1 MSFQRILGQS
11 QPKRIIQNALEN
23 NSVSHA
29 YLFFGQESI
38 GKKLTAVEFA
48 KALNCEVSGPKD
60 NCGECPSCRKIDQG
74 IHPDFFLLEPE
85 KCSPSRRNAVIKVEE
100 IRELQKKLAYLPYE
114 ANTKVV
120 IVDGAEAM
128 NPQAANT
135 LLKTL
140 EEPPS
145 STILILISPNPYQ
158 LLPTIVSRCQGVRF
172 HLLSSDVVKQIL
184 RQSCQ
189 SEADRFS
196 GKELALRALRSMGR
210 VNRALEEDIETTNI
224 YREEILNLLE
234 QASFQRMDVVFKW
247 TRQWAKRSDQIQ
259 SMLDEMLNLLRD
271 LAVIKSQGKSTAIL
285 NRDILDRLKPL
296 AAHKSTGTLIAMFA
310 SALQTKSALTANAN
324 LQLSLDH
331 MLIQFCEAA

>member
-1 MSFQRILGQS
+1 MSFKQILGHV
-11 QPKRIIQNALEN
+11 QPKQILRNALEN

-29 YLFFGQESI
+29 YLFYGQESI

-60 NCGECPSCRKIDQG
+60 NCGDCPSCRKIDQA
-74 IHPDFFLLEPE
+74 IHPDFFLLKPE
-85 KCSPSRRNAVIKVEE
+85 KSSPSGRNAFIKVEE
-100 IRELQKKLAYLPYE
+100 IRELQKKLAYFPYE
-114 ANTKVV
+114 GKTKVAV
-120 IVDGAEAM
+120 IDGAEAM

-145 STILILISPNPYQ
+145 STILILISSNPYQ
-158 LLPTIVSRCQGVRF
+158 LLPTIISRCQGVRF
-172 HLLSSDVVKQIL
+172 HHLSSEAIRQIL
-184 RQSCQ
+184 QQSVQ
-189 SEADRFS
+189 PETEGFSE
-196 GKELALRALRSMGR
+196 KELDLRTLRSMGR
-210 VNRALEEDIETTNI
+210 VNRALEEDIEAIRT
-224 YREEILNLLE
+224 YREDILKLLE
-234 QASFQRMDVVFKW
+234 QVSFTHMDVVFKW

-259 SMLDEMLNLLRD
+259 PVLDEMLNLLRD
-271 LAVIKSQGKSTAIL
+271 LAVIQSQGKNTEIL

-296 AAHKSTGTLIAMFA
+296 AAQKSTKTLIAMFD

>member
-1 MSFQRILGQS
+1 MSFQRILGQD
-11 QPKRIIQNALEN
+11 QPKRIIQNALAN

-29 YLFFGQESI
+29 YLFYGPESI

-60 NCGECPSCRKIDQG
+60 NCGDCPSCRKIDRG

-85 KCSPSRRNAVIKVEE
+85 KSSRNALIKVEE
-100 IRELQKKLAYLPYE
+100 VRELQKKLAYLPYE
-114 ANTKVV
+114 AKTKVV
-120 IVDGAEAM
+120 IIDGAETM

-158 LLPTIVSRCQGVRF
+158 LLPTIISRCQGVKF
-172 HLLSSDVVKQIL
+172 HLLSSDLVRQIL
-184 RQSCQ
+184 QQ
-189 SEADRFS
+189 TDQFEAEGFSE
-196 GKELALRALRSMGR
+196 KELDLRALRSMGR
-210 VNRALEEDIETTNI
+210 ISRAMEEDIEATNN
-224 YREEILNLLE
+224 YRDEILNLLE
-234 QASFQRMDVVFKW
+234 KASFKRMDVVFKW
-247 TRQWAKRSDQIQ
+247 TKQWARRSDKIQ
-259 SMLDEMLNLLRD
+259 PVLDEMLNLLRD
-271 LAVIKSQGKSTAIL
+271 LAVIKSQGKNTEIL
-285 NRDILDRLKPL
+285 NRDILHRLKPL
-296 AAHKSTGTLIAMFA
+296 AEQKSAGTLIAMFD
-310 SALQTKSALTANAN
+310 SALQTKSALMANAN

>member
-1 MSFQRILGQS
+1 MSFQRILGQD
-11 QPKRIIQNALEN
+11 QPKRIIQNALVN

-29 YLFFGQESI
+29 YLFYGQESI

-60 NCGECPSCRKIDQG
+60 NCGDCPSCRKIDQG

-85 KCSPSRRNAVIKVEE
+85 KSSPAGRNAFIKVEE
-100 IRELQKKLAYLPYE
+100 VRELQKKLAYLPYE
-114 ANTKVV
+114 AKIKVV
-120 IVDGAEAM
+120 IIDGAETM

-145 STILILISPNPYQ
+145 STILILISANPYQ
-158 LLPTIVSRCQGVRF
+158 LLPTIISRCQGVKF
-172 HLLSSDVVKQIL
+172 HLLSADLVKQIL
-184 RQSCQ
+184 RQTDQ
-189 SEADRFS
+189 IEAEGFSE
-196 GKELALRALRSMGR
+196 KELDLRALRSMGR
-210 VNRALEEDIETTNI
+210 ISRAMEEDFEATNK

-234 QASFQRMDVVFKW
+234 QASFKRMDVVFKW
-247 TRQWAKRSDQIQ
+247 TKQWAKRSDKIQ
-259 SMLDEMLNLLRD
+259 SVLDEMLNLLRD
-271 LAVIKSQGKSTAIL
+271 LAVIKSQGKNTEIL
-285 NRDILDRLKPL
+285 NRDILHRLKPL
-296 AAHKSTGTLIAMFA
+296 AAQKSARTLLAMFD
-310 SALQTKSALTANAN
+310 SALQTKSALMANAN